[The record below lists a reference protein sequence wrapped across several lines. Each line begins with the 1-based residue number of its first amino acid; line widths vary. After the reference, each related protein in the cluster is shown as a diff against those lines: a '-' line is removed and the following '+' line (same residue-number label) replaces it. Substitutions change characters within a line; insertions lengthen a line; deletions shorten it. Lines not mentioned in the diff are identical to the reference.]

1 MRLRCL
7 EPPRDE
13 DDDDNADKDDDDDE
27 DSSSSGTSL
36 TLARFSGETSLSDSE
51 AGDTNKHMHSGGE
64 KRLLAGITVLNNCN
78 SVLFK
83 VFIQKYKFWMECQ
96 CCEQLKVGIR
106 HLYSFYWGENL
117 SRQCNY
123 IPPSHP
129 STVYC
134 SIKGNSLEIR

>member
-7 EPPRDE
+7 EPLRDE

-36 TLARFSGETSLSDSE
+36 TFARFSGETSLSDSE
-51 AGDTNKHMHSGGE
+51 AGDTNKHMHTWGG
-64 KRLLAGITVLNNCN
+64 RLLAGITVLNNCN

-83 VFIQKYKFWMECQ
+83 VFIQKYKFWVCQ

-106 HLYSFYWGENL
+106 HLYSFYWGEN
-117 SRQCNY
+117 
-123 IPPSHP
+123 

-134 SIKGNSLEIR
+134 STKGNFLKIR